1 MTILNSIF
9 FYFYIA
15 SDKIIFANFLEQ
27 ILKYILLIF
36 FILILFFLKIEIKN
50 NHIILL
56 YFLVNSFIFLIF
68 ISLIINNLQTFPN
81 VKKKILEYANYTKY
95 IFITG
100 ITSFCTVI
108 NSKIDLLVID
118 YFLDKTQ
125 ASLYGVASQ
134 LSFIMFLPGI
144 VFVNIL
150 MQKTALL
157 IRNKKI
163 KQLNILI
170 DFYRFLLFTIS
181 LSFLFIIIFFFEKIT
196 ILLFTENYLD
206 SYIVFKIL
214 AISSLVVT
222 FFSLNDLLLFYSG
235 KEKKILALA
244 FFGVII
250 NILLSFILVPEFGI
264 TGSAISLS
272 SSNIF
277 VSLGIFLINLKNNYF
292 FTYAYQIL
300 LKKKLWLIKKL

>member
-144 VFVNIL
+144 VFANIL

>member
-1 MTILNSIF
+1 LNSIF

-36 FILILFFLKIEIKN
+36 FILILFFFKIEIKN

-68 ISLIINNLQTFPN
+68 ILLIINNLQTFPN
-81 VKKKILEYANYTKY
+81 IRKKILEYGNYTKY